1 MINKRF
7 QRPINEYT
15 GSEELLYRDKYQKD
29 SNSIPKIAISSAKMD
44 GDFNYVL
51 DAVNTLDEDIKSVV
65 HSGISNQA
73 INGEHIASQAIT
85 EQKISNNSVSSRT
98 LQEGAV
104 TNAKL
109 SDLAVTTPKLAN
121 NSVTKD
127 KMASLSVGTDE
138 VVDKSI
144 TRDKLADD
152 AISDSVP
159 VGTIAQYS
167 IDALPTGWILC
178 SGATV
183 SKNTYPQLV
192 RFLTGSDTTLS
203 SDLPNLNIDSSA
215 LAKYAIKAFSDTIEL
230 ANVEIAGLTQ
240 DIDNALFQHGA
251 YGPLPNDRRH
261 TLKVFGAY
269 KLNDEVS
276 ISANM
281 TISSG
286 RPMSCQGFV
295 PLDALKDELGVD
307 YDNLA
312 SYGASSYYCN
322 GELTQ
327 RGSEGRTPWTKN
339 LDVGLS
345 YKPASIEGLSL
356 KIDVRN
362 ILNFQEVTEFVETA
376 ESGSGTAATPNPNF
390 QAPIN
395 YQTPRRVSFTAR
407 YKF

>member
-15 GSEELLYRDKYQKD
+15 GSEELLYRDKYQQD

-104 TNAKL
+104 TNARL

-203 SDLPNLNIDSSA
+203 SNLPNLNIDNSA

-230 ANVEIAGLTQ
+230 ANLEIAGLTQ
-240 DIDNALFQHGA
+240 DIIKNSSDVNTIKDGFANLLESSG
-251 YGPLPNDRRH
+251 YTKLPNGLILQWGRYGGSAGTVTFPVAFTEGVYSITGSINGINPVTGNDSDSGFNARGVSLTSFYGEIGR
-261 TLKVFGAY
+261 VFQ
-269 KLNDEVS
+269 N
-276 ISANM
+276 
-281 TISSG
+281 
-286 RPMSCQGFV
+286 
-295 PLDALKDELGVD
+295 
-307 YDNLA
+307 
-312 SYGASSYYCN
+312 
-322 GELTQ
+322 
-327 RGSEGRTPWTKN
+327 TPWTWMAIGK
-339 LDVGLS
+339 
-345 YKPASIEGLSL
+345 
-356 KIDVRN
+356 
-362 ILNFQEVTEFVETA
+362 
-376 ESGSGTAATPNPNF
+376 
-390 QAPIN
+390 
-395 YQTPRRVSFTAR
+395 
-407 YKF
+407 